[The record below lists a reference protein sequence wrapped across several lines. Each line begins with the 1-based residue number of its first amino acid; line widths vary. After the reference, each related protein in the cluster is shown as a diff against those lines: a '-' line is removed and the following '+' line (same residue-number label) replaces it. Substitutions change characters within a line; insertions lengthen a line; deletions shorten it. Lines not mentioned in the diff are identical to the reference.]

1 MPPSWRTAP
10 AERMSTLPQ
19 VELLYC
25 EVELVVRATFHD
37 DVLEV
42 ILTKLERAFDR
53 PVSPARGRAHFLSN
67 RGAADGTFER
77 VDLAQHAA

>member
-10 AERMSTLPQ
+10 AERMSTLSQ

-42 ILTKLERAFDR
+42 ILPKLERAFDR
-53 PVSPARGRAHFLSN
+53 PVSPARGRAFIIS
-67 RGAADGTFER
+67 AADGR
-77 VDLAQHAA
+77 R